1 MIDNYTVKEYIITVT
16 DEDNESYNLKTFA
29 NTIQEAIDNM
39 VCMPSIKTII
49 NIKSKDDSKSWNPKS
64 KITLDDLREV
74 RKEITNEKELLY
86 TLSNN
91 EKSN

>member
-1 MIDNYTVKEYIITVT
+1 
-16 DEDNESYNLKTFA
+16 
-29 NTIQEAIDNM
+29 M